1 MGELRTHSHVKSPC
15 QRRLVRLEEGARH
28 ACKCGYPELPSDAV
42 SEIFRSSKLAGACGF
57 FL

>member
-1 MGELRTHSHVKSPC
+1 MSNRHVKDGSRKGAVRDSGMHANADSQQMPC
-15 QRRLVRLEEGARH
+15 L
-28 ACKCGYPELPSDAV
+28 PELPSDAV